1 MESRRLTAKK
11 VSIAELM
18 SGRFV
23 KKTGFDSSY
32 VLTNLGRRLSRVRL
46 LGLIVD
52 KFKPAEGTWA
62 AITLDDGNDTTRAK
76 AFQNVKVFDKVLPGD
91 LVDVIGKTR
100 EFNGEI
106 YIAPEI
112 VRKVE
117 ANFETLRLLELKKIQ
132 EVQKEKVKKISELK
146 KQTADGAELKTLAKK
161 FNLSAEDVDGILE
174 VGEIA
179 ESAETVVEKKDE
191 AAEIKKK
198 VLELISTLDKG
209 EGADYAEISKT
220 AGADESVVDNAIQ
233 TLLEEGILIEPKAG
247 RLKKL

>member
-11 VSIAELM
+11 VSVAELM

-32 VLTNLGRRLSRVRL
+32 VLTNLGRRLSRVRV

-52 KFKPAEGTWA
+52 KFKPNEGTWA
-62 AITLDDGNDTTRAK
+62 AITLDDSADTIRAK
-76 AFQNVKVFDKVLPGD
+76 AFQNVKIFDKILPGD

-117 ANFETLRLLELKKIQ
+117 PNFETLRLLEMKKIHAAQ
-132 EVQKEKVKKISELK
+132 MEKMKKISELK
-146 KQTADGAELKTLAKK
+146 KQTADAAELKTLAKK

-174 VGEIA
+174 VGEISS
-179 ESAETVVEKKDE
+179 EPVEEKKDE
-191 AAEIKKK
+191 VAAAMKAK
-198 VLELISTLDKG
+198 VLELISAGDKG
-209 EGADYAEISKT
+209 EGADYSEILKI
-220 AGADESVVDNAIQ
+220 AGAEESAVDTAIQ
-233 TLLEEGILIEPKAG
+233 ALLEEGILIEPKAG

>member
-11 VSIAELM
+11 VSVAELM

-32 VLTNLGRRLSRVRL
+32 VLTNLGRRLSRVRV

-52 KFKPAEGTWA
+52 KFKPVEGTWA

-76 AFQNVKVFDKVLPGD
+76 AFQNVKVFDKILPGD

-106 YIAPEI
+106 YLAPEI
-112 VRKVE
+112 VRKAE
-117 ANFETLRLLELKKIQ
+117 PNFEALRSLELKKIQ
-132 EVQKEKVKKISELK
+132 QAQAEKVKKVSELK
-146 KQTADGAELKTLAKK
+146 KQTADAAELKTLAKK

-174 VGEIA
+174 VGEISSEPA
-179 ESAETVVEKKDE
+179 EEKKSDA
-191 AAEIKKK
+191 AAEMKAK
-198 VLELISTLDKG
+198 VLALISATDKG
-209 EGADYAEISKT
+209 EGADYSEILKS
-220 AGADESVVDNAIQ
+220 AGAEEAAVDSAIQ
-233 TLLEEGILIEPKAG
+233 ALLEDGILIEPKAG

>member
-11 VSIAELM
+11 VSVSEVVQ
-18 SGRFV
+18 GKFV

-32 VLTNLGRRLSRVRL
+32 ALTNLGRRLSRVRV

-62 AITLDDGNDTTRAK
+62 AITLDDGSETIRAK
-76 AFQNVKVFDKVLPGD
+76 AFRNEKIFDKVLPGD
-91 LVDVIGKTR
+91 LVDVFGKTK
-100 EFNGEI
+100 EYNGEI

-117 ANFETLRLLELKKIQ
+117 PNFETLRLLEIKKIHATQ
-132 EVQKEKVKKISELK
+132 MEKVKKIFELK
-146 KQTADGAELKTLAKK
+146 KQTADAAELKTLAKK

-174 VGEIA
+174 TGEI
-179 ESAETVVEKKDE
+179 SAELSEEKKTD
-191 AAEIKKK
+191 ASDLMKTK
-198 VLELISTLDKG
+198 VLELISAMDKG
-209 EGADYAEISKT
+209 EGADYAELLKS
-220 AGADESVVDNAIQ
+220 AGAEEAIVDSAIQ
-233 TLLEEGILIEPKAG
+233 ALLEEGILIEPKAG

>member
-32 VLTNLGRRLSRVRL
+32 VLTNLGRRLSRVRV

-52 KFKPAEGTWA
+52 KFKPADGNWA

-76 AFQNVKVFDKVLPGD
+76 AFQNVKIFDKILPGD
-91 LVDVIGKTR
+91 LVDVFGKTR

-106 YIAPEI
+106 YLAPEI

-117 ANFETLRLLELKKIQ
+117 PNFETLRLLELKKNQ
-132 EVQKEKVKKISELK
+132 QAQAEKVKKISELK
-146 KQTADGAELKTLAKK
+146 KQTADAAELKTLAKK

-179 ESAETVVEKKDE
+179 EPAETAAEKKDE
-191 AAEIKKK
+191 AAEMKKK
-198 VLELISTLDKG
+198 VLELISMLDKG
-209 EGADYAEISKT
+209 EGADYSEILKS
-220 AGADESVVDNAIQ
+220 AGAEEAAVDSAIQ
-233 TLLEEGILIEPKAG
+233 ALLEEGILIEPKAG
-247 RLKKL
+247 KLRKL